1 MDKATERYRNQIDEA
16 LEDKPDVRDYV
27 RNLEEQADA
36 EIVRQGAGD
45 SPLESA
51 SVLEEIDRMLKGG
64 D

>member
-1 MDKATERYRNQIDEA
+1 M
-16 LEDKPDVRDYV
+16 RDYV